1 MSSPVQRDVEAALFG
16 SPLGVVDMIV
26 GLVLLVVGLVGT
38 AGAVVS
44 RNKNPKRG
52 RHRG

>member
-1 MSSPVQRDVEAALFG
+1 MRTPVQRDIEAALFG
-16 SPLGVVDMIV
+16 SPLGAVDMVV

-38 AGAVVS
+38 VAAVVS